1 MTSPAM
7 SESHPILAASV
18 AVFRDGKV
26 LLALRA
32 RPSVWSLPG
41 GRIEPGE
48 TAEQAALRELRE
60 EVGVEAEIVAFAGE
74 REAIYRDKGGATVRY
89 RIQTF
94 AARWRAGEPKPGP
107 EAVEVRWVEP
117 EKVGEFKT
125 TEGLA
130 EIVVAAR
137 RLIG

>member
-1 MTSPAM
+1 M
-7 SESHPILAASV
+7 SQSSNPIPAASI

-32 RPSVWSLPG
+32 RPRLWSLPG

-60 EVGVEAEIVAFAGE
+60 EVGIEAEVAGPAGE
-74 REAIYRDKGGATVRY
+74 REAVWRDKRGKVVARFHI
-89 RIQTF
+89 RAF
-94 AARWRAGEPKPGP
+94 AARWRAGEPRISP
-107 EAVEVRWVEP
+107 EAVEVRWVDP
-117 EKVGEFKT
+117 DKVGEFKT

-130 EIVVAAR
+130 EIVEAAR

>member
-1 MTSPAM
+1 M
-7 SESHPILAASV
+7 SQSDNPIPAASI

-32 RPSVWSLPG
+32 RPRLWSLPG

-60 EVGVEAEIVAFAGE
+60 EVGVEAEIVAPAGE
-74 REAIYRDKGGATVRY
+74 REAVWRGSDGVVVARF
-89 RIQTF
+89 RIQAF
-94 AARWRAGEPKPGP
+94 AARWRAGEPKTGP
-107 EAVEVRWVEP
+107 EAVEVRWIEP
-117 EKVGEFKT
+117 GKIGELET

-130 EIVVAAR
+130 EIVAAAR
-137 RLIG
+137 RMIG

>member
-1 MTSPAM
+1 M
-7 SESHPILAASV
+7 SQSGNPISAASV

-32 RPSVWSLPG
+32 RPRLWSLPG

-60 EVGVEAEIVAFAGE
+60 EVGVEAEIVAPAGE
-74 REAIYRDKGGATVRY
+74 REVTRRDKNGTMVARF
-89 RIQTF
+89 RIQAF
-94 AARWRAGEPKPGP
+94 AARWRAGEPKTGP
-107 EAVEVRWVEP
+107 EAIEVRWVEP
-117 EKVGEFKT
+117 DKLGELET

-130 EIVVAAR
+130 EIVAAAQ
-137 RLIG
+137 RLVGG

>member
-1 MTSPAM
+1 M
-7 SESHPILAASV
+7 SQSDNPIPAASI

-32 RPSVWSLPG
+32 RPRRWSLPG

-60 EVGVEAEIVAFAGE
+60 EVGVEAEIVAPAGE
-74 REAIYRDKGGATVRY
+74 REAVWRDRNGATVARFHI
-89 RIQTF
+89 RAF
-94 AARWRAGEPKPGP
+94 AARWRAGEPKTSI

-117 EKVGEFKT
+117 DKVGEIET

-130 EIVVAAR
+130 EIVAAAWQR
-137 RLIG
+137 VSG

>member
-1 MTSPAM
+1 M
-7 SESHPILAASV
+7 SQSGNPISAASV

-32 RPSVWSLPG
+32 RPRLWSLPG

-60 EVGVEAEIVAFAGE
+60 EVGVEAEIVAPAGE
-74 REAIYRDKGGATVRY
+74 REIVRRDKNGTMVARF
-89 RIQTF
+89 RIQAF
-94 AARWRAGEPKPGP
+94 AARWRAGEPKTGP
-107 EAVEVRWVEP
+107 EAIEVRWVEP
-117 EKVGEFKT
+117 DKLGELET

-130 EIVVAAR
+130 EIVAAAQ
-137 RLIG
+137 RLVGG

>member
-1 MTSPAM
+1 M
-7 SESHPILAASV
+7 SQSGNPIPAASI

-32 RPSVWSLPG
+32 RPRLWSLPG

-60 EVGVEAEIVAFAGE
+60 EVGIEAEIVAPAGE
-74 REAIYRDKGGATVRY
+74 REAVWRDKSGAVVARF
-89 RIQTF
+89 RIQAF
-94 AARWRAGEPKPGP
+94 AARWRASEPKTGP
-107 EAVEVRWVEP
+107 EAIDVRWVEP
-117 EKVGEFKT
+117 DKLGELET

-130 EIVVAAR
+130 EIVATAR
-137 RLIG
+137 RLVGG

>member
-1 MTSPAM
+1 M
-7 SESHPILAASV
+7 SQSDNPIPAASI

-26 LLALRA
+26 LLALRTQP
-32 RPSVWSLPG
+32 RLWSLPG

-60 EVGVEAEIVAFAGE
+60 EVGVEAEIVAPAGE
-74 REAIYRDKGGATVRY
+74 REAVWRGRDGVVVARF
-89 RIQTF
+89 RIQAF
-94 AARWRAGEPKPGP
+94 AARWRAGEPKTGP
-107 EAVEVRWVEP
+107 EAVEVRWIEP
-117 EKVGEFKT
+117 GKIGELKT

-130 EIVVAAR
+130 EIVAAAR

>member
-1 MTSPAM
+1 M
-7 SESHPILAASV
+7 SQSGNPIPAASI

-26 LLALRA
+26 LLARRA
-32 RPSVWSLPG
+32 RPPLWSLPG

-60 EVGVEAEIVAFAGE
+60 EVGVEAEIVAWASE
-74 REAIYRDKGGATVRY
+74 TEVSRRDNFGSMIVRF

-94 AARWRAGEPKPGP
+94 AGRWRAGEPKTGP

-117 EKVGEFKT
+117 DKVGELET

-130 EIVVAAR
+130 EILATAR
-137 RLIG
+137 RLVRG

>member
-1 MTSPAM
+1 M
-7 SESHPILAASV
+7 SQSGNPIPAASI

-32 RPSVWSLPG
+32 RPHLWSLPG

-60 EVGVEAEIVAFAGE
+60 EVGVEAEIMGPIGE
-74 REAIYRDKGGATVRY
+74 REAVWHDKSGVVVARF
-89 RIQTF
+89 RIQAF
-94 AARWRAGEPKPGP
+94 AAHWRAGEPKTGP
-107 EAVEVRWVEP
+107 EAIDVRWVEP
-117 EKVGEFKT
+117 DKVGELET

-130 EIVVAAR
+130 EIVATAR
-137 RLIG
+137 RLVRG

>member
-1 MTSPAM
+1 M
-7 SESHPILAASV
+7 SQSDNPIPAASI

-32 RPSVWSLPG
+32 RPRLWSLPG

-48 TAEQAALRELRE
+48 TAEQAALRELLE
-60 EVGVEAEIVAFAGE
+60 EVGVESEIVGPAGE
-74 REAIYRDKGGATVRY
+74 REVTRSDKSGVVVARF
-89 RIQTF
+89 RIQAF
-94 AARWRAGEPKPGP
+94 AARWRAGEPKPGS

-117 EKVGEFKT
+117 DKVGELAT

-130 EIVVAAR
+130 EIVAAAR
-137 RLIG
+137 RLAG